1 MLLRI
6 IAYIAS
12 ITTTWHLVE
21 YVFTRNQMAG
31 IYPPEA
37 DSISI
42 PIITNQALLLALVVL
57 ILPTALLGS
66 AWVMKKLSSFRTFLQ
81 IVVLIPCAGIY
92 GISILICLS
101 MALSSADSAHIEIG
115 MSYAAM
121 LVLISAAFIFD
132 VINLYRRLYKKQ
144 IPQ

>member
-66 AWVMKKLSSFRTFLQ
+66 AWVMKKLSSSRTLLKILF
-81 IVVLIPCAGIY
+81 LIPSAGFY

-101 MALSSADSAHIEIG
+101 MTLSSADSALIELG
-115 MSYAAM
+115 MSYAVM
-121 LVLISAAFIFD
+121 LVLITAALIFD
-132 VINLYRRLYKKQ
+132 VIRLYRRFYKQ
-144 IPQ
+144 QNPE

>member
-6 IAYIAS
+6 IAYVAS

-57 ILPTALLGS
+57 ILPTAMLGS
-66 AWVMKKLSSFRTFLQ
+66 A
-81 IVVLIPCAGIY
+81 
-92 GISILICLS
+92 
-101 MALSSADSAHIEIG
+101 
-115 MSYAAM
+115 
-121 LVLISAAFIFD
+121 
-132 VINLYRRLYKKQ
+132 
-144 IPQ
+144 

>member
-6 IAYIAS
+6 IAYVAS
-12 ITTTWHLVE
+12 ITTTWHPVE

-66 AWVMKKLSSFRTFLQ
+66 AWVMKKLSSSRTLLKILFL
-81 IVVLIPCAGIY
+81 ISCAGFY

-101 MALSSADSAHIEIG
+101 MALSSADSAHIELG
-115 MSYAAM
+115 MSYAVM
-121 LVLISAAFIFD
+121 LVLITAALIFD
-132 VINLYRRLYKKQ
+132 VISLYRRLFKQ
-144 IPQ
+144 QNPE

>member
-6 IAYIAS
+6 IAYVAS

-57 ILPTALLGS
+57 ILPTAMLGS
-66 AWVMKKLSSFRTFLQ
+66 AWVMKKLSSFRTILQ
-81 IVVLIPCAGIY
+81 IMVLIPCAGIY

-115 MSYAAM
+115 MSYAVI
-121 LVLISAAFIFD
+121 LVLITAALIFD
-132 VINLYRRLYKKQ
+132 VIGLYRRLYKKQ

>member
-6 IAYIAS
+6 IAYVAS

-57 ILPTALLGS
+57 ILPTAMLGS
-66 AWVMKKLSSFRTFLQ
+66 AWVMKKLSSFRTILQ
-81 IVVLIPCAGIY
+81 MIVLIPCAGIY

-115 MSYAAM
+115 MSYAVM
-121 LVLISAAFIFD
+121 LVLITAALIFD
-132 VINLYRRLYKKQ
+132 VISLYRRLFKQ
-144 IPQ
+144 QNPE

>member
-6 IAYIAS
+6 IAYVAS

-57 ILPTALLGS
+57 ILPTAMLGS
-66 AWVMKKLSSFRTFLQ
+66 AQVMKKLSSFRTILQ
-81 IVVLIPCAGIY
+81 IIVLIPCAGIY

-115 MSYAAM
+115 MSYAVM
-121 LVLISAAFIFD
+121 LVLITAALIFD
-132 VINLYRRLYKKQ
+132 VISLYRRLFKQ
-144 IPQ
+144 QNPE

>member
-12 ITTTWHLVE
+12 ITTAWHLVE

-81 IVVLIPCAGIY
+81 IVVLIPCSGIY

-115 MSYAAM
+115 MSYAVM
-121 LVLISAAFIFD
+121 LVLISVAFIFD